1 MRFNSYLPFII
12 LLVFFFVNLFV
23 SINNPTHFEYDES
36 VVYEI
41 SKLPVS
47 DLIDTVQ
54 AEPHPFGFYI
64 LVKVLAGFGKNNLR
78 LLLTFLGT
86 LLTFASLV
94 IAHKN
99 NLLGKYK
106 FTLGISLFLGTS
118 GFMGI
123 LATLKQ
129 DVVSFP
135 LLLIVFFLA
144 LSVILNKRLSV
155 PALIC
160 IHLSVTLVLAFGYI
174 AYLEAMLLLL
184 IFTLYFKEKPLTKL
198 LSGFQI
204 LIFSIYL
211 IFYGGNQLIL
221 NLQRF
226 VWLGEFQNSFIKS
239 TSNFLVGLDPSY
251 VWTDI
256 VLFIFFI
263 FIFKAFSNLS
273 KIERKEVSFGV
284 VGIFFNNF
292 IGSIP

>member
-64 LVKVLAGFGKNNLR
+64 LVKVLAGFGK
-78 LLLTFLGT
+78 
-86 LLTFASLV
+86 
-94 IAHKN
+94 
-99 NLLGKYK
+99 YK

-155 PALIC
+155 PALD
-160 IHLSVTLVLAFGYI
+160 
-174 AYLEAMLLLL
+174 
-184 IFTLYFKEKPLTKL
+184 
-198 LSGFQI
+198 
-204 LIFSIYL
+204 
-211 IFYGGNQLIL
+211 
-221 NLQRF
+221 R
-226 VWLGEFQNSFIKS
+226 
-239 TSNFLVGLDPSY
+239 
-251 VWTDI
+251 
-256 VLFIFFI
+256 
-263 FIFKAFSNLS
+263 
-273 KIERKEVSFGV
+273 
-284 VGIFFNNF
+284 
-292 IGSIP
+292 